1 LKTFGAPDENVSQRR
16 EQAEWVY
23 DSCRFREQKEIPVK
37 LETAVPKAHDPKGRR
52 PQWLYVIASRAAG
65 QKIPANNPV

>member
-1 LKTFGAPDENVSQRR
+1 LKTSGAPDENVSQRR

-37 LETAVPKAHDPKGRR
+37 LETAVPKAHDPKGTTPSMALRHRLACRR
-52 PQWLYVIASRAAG
+52 AENPG
-65 QKIPANNPV
+65 Q